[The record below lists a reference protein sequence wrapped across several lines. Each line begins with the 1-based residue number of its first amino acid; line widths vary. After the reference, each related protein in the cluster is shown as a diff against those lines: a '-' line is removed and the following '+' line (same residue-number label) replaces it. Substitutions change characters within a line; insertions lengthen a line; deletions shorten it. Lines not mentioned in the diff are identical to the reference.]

1 MTRDLKSLTER
12 EFDLVVVGGGIAGV
26 CIAWDAALRGLSV
39 ALIERDDFSGA
50 TSAHSLKFVHGGIRY
65 LQHADIPR
73 VRESCHERS
82 AFLRIAP
89 HLVHP
94 LAVVIPAY
102 GHGIQGKG
110 ALFAAFRVLSLLTL
124 DRNRGIADPERQI
137 PTGRI
142 LSRAECLRLFPE
154 MARQDLTGA
163 GLFHDGQMYSPP
175 RLVISILRS
184 AIESGAVTAN
194 YCEVRG
200 FLESAEGRV
209 GGVQAVDTLS
219 GDPFE
224 VRAKLV
230 VNAAGPFA
238 EELLVRSGLRQ
249 RRAIPL
255 SRDLA
260 IVVRRL
266 FEPDMALAVQTKY
279 RDPDALISRGNRHL
293 FVVPWREYTLIGV
306 NSKVYTGNPSELEV
320 PEEEVQGFVDEFNET
335 QRGPGI
341 RLEDV
346 STVNAGLLPF
356 GENASEATDLSFGKR
371 SVVIDH
377 AGNGGPDGLVTVMSV
392 RYTTGRSVAQRAV
405 DLALGKLEMQP
416 QPCATTTTPAFGGD
430 FERFEGL
437 FSEARRRCPTTMAD
451 AVVRQLCHNY
461 GSAYPRVLELVETD
475 PALGRTVGES
485 NVLLAEVVHAV
496 RDEMALKLSDVVLRR
511 TDLGAGADPGDEALA
526 VCAERMGSELGWTPE
541 DRQREIDEVKV
552 GYPNWPRGGVGP

>member
-1 MTRDLKSLTER
+1 MM
-12 EFDLVVVGGGIAGV
+12 
-26 CIAWDAALRGLSV
+26 
-39 ALIERDDFSGA
+39 
-50 TSAHSLKFVHGGIRY
+50 
-65 LQHADIPR
+65 
-73 VRESCHERS
+73 SC
-82 AFLRIAP
+82 
-89 HLVHP
+89 
-94 LAVVIPAY
+94 
-102 GHGIQGKG
+102 
-110 ALFAAFRVLSLLTL
+110 
-124 DRNRGIADPERQI
+124 
-137 PTGRI
+137 
-142 LSRAECLRLFPE
+142 
-154 MARQDLTGA
+154 
-163 GLFHDGQMYSPP
+163 
-175 RLVISILRS
+175 
-184 AIESGAVTAN
+184 ESGAVAAN

-200 FLESAEGRV
+200 FLAEGEGRV
-209 GGVQAVDTLS
+209 RGVKVVDTLS

-249 RRAIPL
+249 RRSIPL

-320 PEEEVQGFVDEFNET
+320 PEEEVQGFIDEFNET

-356 GENASEATDLSFGKR
+356 GENATAATDLSFGKR
-371 SVVIDH
+371 SVLIDH
-377 AGNGGPDGLVTVMSV
+377 AANGGPDGLVTIMSV

-405 DLALGKLEMQP
+405 DLALGKLERQP
-416 QPCATTTTPAFGGD
+416 QSCATTTTPAFGGD

-437 FSEARRRCPTTMAD
+437 FSEARLRCPTTMTD

-461 GSAYPRVLELVETD
+461 GSAYPRVLELVEAD
-475 PALGRTVGES
+475 PTLGRTVGES

-496 RDEMALKLSDVVLRR
+496 RDEMAVKLGDVVLRR
-511 TDLGAGADPGDEALA
+511 TDLGAGANPGDEALTL
-526 VCAERMGSELGWTPE
+526 CAEQMGSELGWAPQR
-541 DRQREIDEVKV
+541 RQREIDELKL
-552 GYPNWPRGGVGP
+552 GYPDWSRRGVGS